1 LKRSF
6 ALHQERRIMAK
17 TGWLVAERCY
27 RDGGSRFFEIPLSLR
42 LESREAAEADSVNF
56 EPKHGGTIFVV
67 PYDREERKPPRLRR
81 DRRRN

>member
-1 LKRSF
+1 MKRSF
-6 ALHQERRIMAK
+6 ALHQERRIMA
-17 TGWLVAERCY
+17 
-27 RDGGSRFFEIPLSLR
+27 EIPLSLR